1 MQAPF
6 VTLFLYL
13 DPENE
18 YAEENAMI
26 IEEILKQR
34 LQGIKN
40 EVGVYVTPA
49 FPKLCIDTRE

>member
-1 MQAPF
+1 MH
-6 VTLFLYL
+6 L
-13 DPENE
+13 DPQDE
-18 YAEENAMI
+18 YIEENAQI

-49 FPKLCIDTRE
+49 FPNWCMCWTKITA